1 MALADGPESRRDGV
15 NRSRHV
21 ADGSD
26 REFNGSHTMAIDQT
40 SENESEEI
48 EAPSSEFERT
58 DRTVDDAERGPYLD
72 TDSDRTVGTTKAKGT
87 VVVDPD
93 TMASG
98 AAVRNGSSCV
108 DRATVFAD
116 PVATDAGS
124 RSRLTVPAHDEDA
137 MLTSMRTSR

>member
-1 MALADGPESRRDGV
+1 MALADSPESPRDGV

-40 SENESEEI
+40 SENESGEI
-48 EAPSSEFERT
+48 EASSSEFERT
-58 DRTVDDAERGPYLD
+58 GRTVDDAERGPYLD

-87 VVVDPD
+87 VVDPD
-93 TMASG
+93 AMASG

-116 PVATDAGS
+116 PVATNAGS
-124 RSRLTVPAHDEDA
+124 RSRLTVPTHDEDA
-137 MLTSMRTSR
+137 MLISMRTSR